1 MGDHAITTAPPAASP
16 EVAAW
21 TADLRGN
28 GYCIIR
34 DVMPPADVA
43 ALAADLAPSF
53 DETALSV
60 GPFYGD
66 TTKRFHSLLRRS
78 PFAAAFVAHP
88 LVLDVTRAILGPFC
102 DRIQLNLTQAIEIL
116 PGGDLQPPHRD
127 QDMWPIRSPGV
138 EYLVNVMWPFTPYT
152 ARNGATLLWPGSHLR
167 QDEIVMADEDAIAA
181 EMEPGSVLM
190 FLGSTLHAGGA
201 NRTAAS
207 RRGMVVSYSLGW
219 LKPYELP
226 WLAYPPEVARHFS
239 PELAELAGY
248 RAHRP
253 NLGTYEG
260 RCPARLL
267 QPSSGAE
274 PSGAVDALRP
284 EQEQLIGAYRA
295 GQIPPGT
302 TVEQILARAASG
314 ARSTA
319 A

>member
-1 MGDHAITTAPPAASP
+1 MGNEAIPIIPAGRTPEATACTT
-16 EVAAW
+16 
-21 TADLRGN
+21 DLRDH
-28 GYCIIR
+28 GYCVIR
-34 DVMPPADVA
+34 DVMPPEDVA

-53 DETALSV
+53 DETARSV

-88 LVLDVTRAILGPFC
+88 LVLEVARAILGPFC
-102 DRIQLNLTQAIEIL
+102 DRIPLNLTQAIEIL
-116 PGGDLQPPHRD
+116 PGGVPQPPHRD

-138 EYLVNVMWPFTPYT
+138 EYLVNVMWPFTPYR
-152 ARNGATLLWPGSHLR
+152 AENGATILWPGSHRR
-167 QDEIVMADEDAIAA
+167 QDEIVMADADAVAT
-181 EMEPGSVLM
+181 EMDPGSVLM

-201 NRTAAS
+201 NRTQAS
-207 RRGMVVSYSLGW
+207 RRGMVISYSLGW

-226 WLAYPPEVARHFS
+226 WLAYPPEIARHFS

-260 RCPARLL
+260 RCPSRVL
-267 QPSSGAE
+267 QPSTETEPAGAI
-274 PSGAVDALRP
+274 DALRP

-295 GQIPPGT
+295 GHIPAGT
-302 TVEQILARAASG
+302 TIEQVLAWAAAEAG
-314 ARSTA
+314 GTTA
-319 A
+319 